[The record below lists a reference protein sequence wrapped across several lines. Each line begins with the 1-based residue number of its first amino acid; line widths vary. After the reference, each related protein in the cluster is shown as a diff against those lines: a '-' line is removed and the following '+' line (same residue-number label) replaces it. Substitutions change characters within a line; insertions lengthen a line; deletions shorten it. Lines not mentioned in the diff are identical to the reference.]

1 MDSGGIIASVADVHF
16 TEYDTR
22 VAAYAVIVDDSGGAD
37 GADGAGGTERILLT
51 WYNGEGSHD
60 PGWSLPGGGVDYDE
74 TLEQAVVREVREE
87 AGYDVVVGAP
97 MTTQAWGHR
106 NGTSRSDKPYKAVKV
121 LFAATITGG
130 ELGTLEVG
138 GSTDFAEWVPLADL
152 DQRGRRAAVVDVGIE
167 AWREQRRLRA
177 HSPA

>member
-1 MDSGGIIASVADVHF
+1 MHF

-22 VAAYAVIVDDSGGAD
+22 VAAYAVIVDDA
-37 GADGAGGTERILLT
+37 ERILLT

-87 AGYDVVVGAP
+87 AGYDVEVGAP
-97 MTTQAWGHR
+97 LTTQAWGHR
-106 NGTSRSDKPYKAVKV
+106 NGTTRSDKPYKAVKV

-130 ELGTLEVG
+130 VLGTLEVG

-152 DQRGRRAAVVDVGIE
+152 DQRGRRASVVDVGIA
-167 AWREQRRLRA
+167 AWARQRET
-177 HSPA
+177 SPA